1 MSWEA
6 EYRQKLISPEEAAH
20 LVKLG
25 DRIVVGSVNSP
36 PQRFM
41 QALVKRAP
49 ELEGVE
55 IVHMRVLAATD
66 YVKPGMERHL
76 RLNAFYFGP
85 TTRQA
90 FREGRADFTTAT
102 YFGVSSLFRD
112 NYLPVDMVV
121 LHLSPPDNGYF
132 SYGSYIGY
140 LTAATECARLVVA
153 EVNDKMPWTYGQD
166 PLHIS
171 KLDHIIEVSYPIPE
185 LPAEP
190 VLDVHKKIGRYVAD
204 LVEDGSTLQIGVG
217 AVPDVILSFL
227 SGRKE
232 LGVHTEILTNNI
244 VPLIEQ
250 GVITNQHKR
259 LNQGKSVA
267 TMLDGSQRLFQ
278 FAHKNPLIEI
288 YPIEYTNDPY
298 IISQNDKVVAINSAL
313 EIDLTGQVNCE
324 TIDGQLYGGV
334 GGVLDF
340 GLGAN
345 RSSGGKNILAFPSTA
360 KGGQVSR
367 VVPTLKPG
375 TVVSI
380 PRTQVDYVVTEHGVS
395 QLKAKTLRQ
404 RAKLLIDLAAPAF
417 RDELWNQ
424 ARSLKLT

>member
-1 MSWEA
+1 
-6 EYRQKLISPEEAAH
+6 
-20 LVKLG
+20 
-25 DRIVVGSVNSP
+25 
-36 PQRFM
+36 
-41 QALVKRAP
+41 
-49 ELEGVE
+49 
-55 IVHMRVLAATD
+55 
-66 YVKPGMERHL
+66 
-76 RLNAFYFGP
+76 
-85 TTRQA
+85 
-90 FREGRADFTTAT
+90 
-102 YFGVSSLFRD
+102 
-112 NYLPVDMVV
+112 
-121 LHLSPPDNGYF
+121 
-132 SYGSYIGY
+132 
-140 LTAATECARLVVA
+140 VVA

-232 LGVHTEILTNNI
+232 LGVHTEIL
-244 VPLIEQ
+244 Q

-259 LNQGKSVA
+259 LNREKSVA

-375 TVVSI
+375 TVVTI

-395 QLKAKTLRQ
+395 QLKGKTLHQ
-404 RAKLLIDLAAPAF
+404 RTKLLIDLAAPAF